1 MESTRRVKTTH
12 LILESLYSELVEL
25 KDFILERAHE
35 RLDGFAMYYPDSQP
49 TQSAINL
56 SHYLALRERDLRPL
70 QEKLARTGLSSLGRA
85 EPHVYASLN
94 SVIAVL
100 GLALQHHKSAMG
112 NFNDYGFSEGL
123 QLHEGNTKVIF
134 GKAPLPRSTRIMVT
148 LSSDAAMDF
157 NQIKMLLDEGMD
169 CVRIN
174 CAHDNPTIWHSMIDN
189 VRRASALIN
198 KDCRILMD
206 LAGHKIRTGP
216 VANQSPVLHLRV
228 KRDVVGTVISPSII
242 HLVAEQHL
250 HPANGIVDSDFYIT
264 IPNDI
269 FANFSSGD
277 RLVYRDARSRPRFIV
292 LDQYDGTGK
301 WSGTYTQNAYVPL
314 GTVFTWQAKRDN
326 TYHSIAEFPLTSTP
340 ARLVD
345 IHLHKNDLLLLS
357 KQEILGQ
364 PAQPDAGGKMLVPAC
379 IACSEPRVIDK
390 LVPGNRVWIDDGK
403 IGCTVISIQND
414 GALLRVVHVSPKG
427 VRLKAEKGLNFPDTV
442 LDLPALS
449 TRDFQ
454 DLDFICK
461 HADMIGFSFV
471 ESLEDMNC
479 LLDALAKRQATSLPI
494 IAKIETARAIREL
507 HAIILGT
514 MGRHPLGLMIARG
527 DLAVELGS
535 VRMAEI
541 QEEILWLAEAAHIP
555 VIWATQVLESIAKK
569 GTRSRPE
576 LTDAA
581 MSVRAECVMLNKG
594 PYIVDAVR
602 LLNAILSRMQAHQQK
617 KKSRL
622 RALRWGCIQNETT
635 ETL

>member
-1 MESTRRVKTTH
+1 MESTCRVKTTH
-12 LILESLYSELVEL
+12 PILESLYSELVEL

-35 RLDGFAMYYPDSQP
+35 RLDGFAIYYPDSQP

-100 GLALQHHKSAMG
+100 GLALQHHKSTLG
-112 NFNDYGFSEGL
+112 KFNDYDFSKGL

-134 GKAPLPRSTRIMVT
+134 GKAPLHRSTRIMVT

-174 CAHDNPTIWHSMIDN
+174 CAHDNPTIWRSMIDN

-216 VANQSPVLHLRV
+216 VANQPPVLHLRV
-228 KRDVVGTVISPSII
+228 KHDVVGTVISPSII

-250 HPANGIVDSDFYIT
+250 QPANGIVDSDFYIP

-269 FANFSSGD
+269 FANLSSGD
-277 RLVYRDARSRPRFIV
+277 RLVYRDARNRPRFIV
-292 LDQYDGTGK
+292 LDQYDGMSK

-326 TYHSIAEFPLTSTP
+326 TYHSIAEFPLTSAPT
-340 ARLVD
+340 RLVD
-345 IHLHKNDLLLLS
+345 ICLHKNDLLLLS
-357 KQEILGQ
+357 RQEILGQ
-364 PAQPDAGGKMLVPAC
+364 PAQPDAGGKMLIPAC

-390 LVPGNRVWIDDGK
+390 LSPGNKVWIDDGK
-403 IGCTVISIQND
+403 IGCTVISIQNE
-414 GALLRVVHVSPKG
+414 GALLRVEHASPKG

-442 LDLPALS
+442 LDLPTLS

-479 LLDALAKRQATSLPI
+479 LLDALGRRQATSLPI

-514 MGRHPLGLMIARG
+514 IGRHPLGIMIARG

-622 RALRWGCIQNETT
+622 RALRWGCIQAETT